1 VVLSGLTVTAVS
13 PFDLDQPVP
22 SHSAKN
28 ARSRFAELLSLDDE
42 QINLAEAT
50 LLIAAEEYTNLNI
63 KDYLAKLD
71 HFGDLARERA
81 AGARDASDVISAL
94 NSTLFEELG
103 FHGNRDS
110 YYDPRNSFLNQ
121 VIDRRTGIPITLT
134 VVYIEVAKRIGFKV
148 QGVGLPYHFIA
159 KHEAENGDIF
169 IDPFNEGRLLN
180 AADCAELVTEI
191 SHGQDELQPE
201 HLKAVSNKRIL
212 ARILLNLL
220 GLYKANDPR
229 RALATI
235 ERLLLINPDYTPHIR
250 LRGLLLASA
259 GDHTRAIAELE
270 RYLALVP
277 DADDA
282 GTIREQIKSIHLN
295 QVRRN

>member
-1 VVLSGLTVTAVS
+1 M
-13 PFDLDQPVP
+13 P

-50 LLIAAEEYTNLNI
+50 LLIAAEEYTSLNI
-63 KDYLAKLD
+63 ERYLEKLD

-81 AGARDASDVISAL
+81 EGARDANDLISAV
-94 NSTLFEELG
+94 NSTLFGELG

-110 YYDPRNSFLNQ
+110 YYDPRNSFFNQ

-134 VVYIEVAKRIGFKV
+134 VVYMEVAQRTGLRV
-148 QGVGLPYHFIA
+148 NGVGLPYHFIA
-159 KHEAENGDIF
+159 KHETEAGDIF

-180 AADCAELVTEI
+180 AAGCAELLQEM
-191 SHGQDELQPE
+191 SGRPDELQPE
-201 HLKAVSNKRIL
+201 HLEAVSNKRIL

-220 GLYKANDPR
+220 GLYKESDPG
-229 RALATI
+229 RALATV
-235 ERLLLINPDYTPHIR
+235 ERLLLINPDYAPHIR
-250 LRGLLLASA
+250 LRGTLRASV
-259 GDHTRAIAELE
+259 GDQTNAIADLE

-277 DADDA
+277 DADDFDA
-282 GTIREQIKSIHLN
+282 IKEQINSIHLN
-295 QVRRN
+295 RVRLN

>member
-1 VVLSGLTVTAVS
+1 M
-13 PFDLDQPVP
+13 P
-22 SHSAKN
+22 SHSAKK

-63 KDYLAKLD
+63 EDYLAKLD
-71 HFGDLARERA
+71 HFGDIARERA
-81 AGARDASDVISAL
+81 ANARDASDVISAL

-121 VIDRRTGIPITLT
+121 VIDRRTGFPITLT
-134 VVYIEVAKRIGFKV
+134 VVYMEVAKRIDLQI

-159 KHEAENGDIF
+159 KHEAETCDIF
-169 IDPFNEGRLLN
+169 IDPFNEGRLLS
-180 AADCAELVTEI
+180 AGGCAELVTEI
-191 SHGQDELQPE
+191 SGGKEELQPE
-201 HLKAVSNKRIL
+201 HLESVSNKRIL

-235 ERLLLINPDYTPHIR
+235 DRLLLINPDYAPHIR

-259 GDHTRAIAELE
+259 GDQTKAIAELE
-270 RYLALVP
+270 RYLELVP
-277 DADDA
+277 DAEDA
-282 GTIREQIKSIHLN
+282 GSIREQIKSIHLN